1 MKGSRVLLAALS
13 LLDAALVGCG
23 GTGCPDG
30 YEVAAGACVPE
41 GTFDLD
47 AAMEGDAPMSSDD
60 AAMDDTSMTSA
71 DAGSEAMPDAA
82 VPPDTG
88 CPHPLLFADVDGDGF
103 GDPSAPL
110 GECAESRAGYVLDA
124 TDCSDTCAS
133 CHPGGTET
141 CNGADD
147 DCDAMIDDGVMSS
160 FYVDADGD
168 GFGTGSAVSAC
179 TAPAGHSAMA
189 GDCNDACA
197 SCVPGGTETCN
208 GADDD
213 CDGSVDDGVLLSF
226 YRDADG
232 DGFGTGS
239 AVSAC
244 SAPAGHS
251 ATAGDC
257 NDGCAS
263 CRPGGTETCNGADD
277 DCDAMV
283 DDGVTTTFYLDAD
296 GDTYGRSD
304 RTTQACTQPAGH
316 AARGGDCDDASSTAS
331 PGATEICDGRD
342 NDCDGGNDEGV
353 MTTYYRDAD
362 GDSYGRADMTMQ
374 ACSAPS
380 GYVGTTGDCNDGS
393 ASIRPG
399 AAETCNDIDDDCDA
413 LVDDG
418 LAFATYYADCDRD
431 GFTPSPPTTTTACR
445 APTSAPVVCGSGR
458 WLAAASSITDCVDQN
473 ANVFPGQTAYFTT
486 AITPTRPLGLEF
498 DYDCSGAVSLQYPR
512 SSNGMCSSCDTSGAT
527 GWSGSVLT
535 CGVAGSY
542 LTCSLVPG
550 IGCSSSSMIRTQGCR

>member
-1 MKGSRVLLAALS
+1 MKGSRVLLVALA
-13 LLDAALVGCG
+13 LVDAAVVGCG
-23 GTGCPDG
+23 SSTGCPNG
-30 YEVAAGACVPE
+30 YEVVLGMCVPE
-41 GTFDLD
+41 GSVRPD
-47 AAMEGDAPMSSDD
+47 AAMDGDAGLLADDAWAMSGDD
-60 AAMDDTSMTSA
+60 AAMDDTSMELA
-71 DAGSEAMPDAA
+71 DAGVPEAMPDAA
-82 VPPDTG
+82 VPSDTG
-88 CPHPLLFADVDGDGF
+88 CPYPLLFADVDGDGF
-103 GDPSAPL
+103 GDHSAPL

-124 TDCSDTCAS
+124 TDCSDACAS

-226 YRDADG
+226 YVDADG

-342 NDCDGGNDEGV
+342 NDCDGGNDEGLSRITFRV
-353 MTTYYRDAD
+353 
-362 GDSYGRADMTMQ
+362 
-374 ACSAPS
+374 
-380 GYVGTTGDCNDGS
+380 
-393 ASIRPG
+393 
-399 AAETCNDIDDDCDA
+399 
-413 LVDDG
+413 
-418 LAFATYYADCDRD
+418 DCDRD
-431 GFTPSPPTTTTACR
+431 GYTPSAGETVESCALPTTT
-445 APTSAPVVCGSGR
+445 PVSCPSGA
-458 WLAAASSITDCVDQN
+458 WSTVTPGVDCHDGLAD
-473 ANVFPGQTAYFTT
+473 VFPGQTRSFSSRMASAPTT
-486 AITPTRPLGLEF
+486 GLF
-498 DYDCSGAVSLQYPR
+498 YDYDCDGVERKSEPNLVD
-512 SSNGMCSSCDTSGAT
+512 CDRYVY
-527 GWSGSVLT
+527 GWRTTVPA
-535 CGVAGSY
+535 CGTAA
-542 LTCSLVPG
+542 
-550 IGCSSSSMIRTQGCR
+550 IFDGCGFGTVYRAQACR

>member
-1 MKGSRVLLAALS
+1 M
-13 LLDAALVGCG
+13 
-23 GTGCPDG
+23 
-30 YEVAAGACVPE
+30 CVPE
-41 GTFDLD
+41 GSVRPD
-47 AAMEGDAPMSSDD
+47 AAMDGDAGMLHADDAWAMSGDD
-60 AAMDDTSMTSA
+60 AAMDDTSMASA
-71 DAGSEAMPDAA
+71 DAGVPEAMPDAA
-82 VPPDTG
+82 VPSDTG
-88 CPHPLLFADVDGDGF
+88 CPYPLLFADVDGDGF

-110 GECAESRAGYVLDA
+110 GECAASRAGYVLDA
-124 TDCSDTCAS
+124 TDCSDACAS

-189 GDCNDACA
+189 GDCNDSCA
-197 SCVPGGTETCN
+197 SCRPGGTETCN

-244 SAPAGHS
+244 SAPAGHT

-277 DCDAMV
+277 DCDGAT

-296 GDTYGRSD
+296 GDTYGRTD

-316 AARGGDCDDASSTAS
+316 APRAGDCDDASSTAS

-362 GDSYGRADMTMQ
+362 GDSYGRADMTTQ

-380 GYVGTTGDCNDGS
+380 GYVGTSGDCNDAS
-393 ASIRPG
+393 AAIRPG
-399 AAETCNDIDDDCDA
+399 APETCNDVDDDCDA
-413 LVDDG
+413 VADDG
-418 LAFATYYADCDRD
+418 LSRVTYFADCDGD
-431 GFTPSPPTTTTACR
+431 GVAATAESVTGCRVPTT
-445 APTSAPVVCGSGR
+445 APTTCSAGAWRAGTPP
-458 WLAAASSITDCVDQN
+458 LPDCLDTN
-473 ANVFPGQTAYFTT
+473 PSVFSGQTMGFGT
-486 AITPTRPLGLEF
+486 AIPGAPLGATRTY
-498 DYDCSGAVSLQYPR
+498 DYNCSGANEQVLQQLAVCGGGLTVS
-512 SSNGMCSSCDTSGAT
+512 GWEAAT
-527 GWSGSVLT
+527 PPG
-535 CGVAGSY
+535 CGVTANWRTCTGGSGY
-542 LTCSLVPG
+542 TT
-550 IGCSSSSMIRTQGCR
+550 SSVRQICR